1 MNEERTEKRSGII
14 KVIIALAVILI
25 VVALLWGK
33 SLIRLENTPNET
45 EEQEFVV
52 EGENPVALSSENFH
66 VSEAEW
72 RALNNEIKQLRNEL
86 AQQKNELSKL
96 KTSQPKAVAATTT
109 TTTKPS
115 TTQSTATSSTL
126 TSINA
131 NDITMSN
138 YSHDWVKSDATIS
151 FKNNTAK
158 TITSI
163 SGRMIYYDMSGN
175 MLDYQD
181 FTKSITIEPNMVKSC
196 TLSGYNHRNY
206 YAYYKSETVPGNPE
220 RKYKVIFELKSY
232 KAK

>member
-126 TSINA
+126 TSI
-131 NDITMSN
+131 ILP
-138 YSHDWVKSDATIS
+138 KI
-151 FKNNTAK
+151 
-158 TITSI
+158 
-163 SGRMIYYDMSGN
+163 
-175 MLDYQD
+175 
-181 FTKSITIEPNMVKSC
+181 
-196 TLSGYNHRNY
+196 
-206 YAYYKSETVPGNPE
+206 
-220 RKYKVIFELKSY
+220 
-232 KAK
+232 